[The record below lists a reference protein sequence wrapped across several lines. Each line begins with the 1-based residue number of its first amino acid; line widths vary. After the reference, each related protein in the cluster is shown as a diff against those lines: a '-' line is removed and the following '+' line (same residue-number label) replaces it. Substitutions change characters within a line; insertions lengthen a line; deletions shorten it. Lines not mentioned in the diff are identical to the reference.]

1 MSPLAAVSLCAA
13 GAAGAAAARGL
24 HLPAGGFIGAMAGV
38 GMALGLMGFPDLGT
52 PPVLGGALQCLV
64 GVLVG
69 LRMEREAVRS
79 GARALLPAA
88 LLAALFLASGLLAA
102 YAAAALTGIHLKTAL
117 FAAATGGLTEM
128 ATIGASQGA
137 NGPVVAAVHL
147 VRLLLVIFAASLLVG
162 RLRRKAPRAP
172 AGREGSPEPA
182 SRARLA
188 GIAAAGVAGGVLGLA
203 ATPLPAG
210 GVVGSMLGAGA
221 ARLLLPGAVPERG
234 FQFAVQAL
242 AGGVVGLGL
251 SEEFFRT
258 LHQLAGAALLINAV
272 QVAAWLAAFYLL
284 VRAFGLD
291 AATAA
296 FASAPGGMGTTLSII
311 GETRAD
317 LVAVAFV
324 HLFRVS
330 ATVVAIPLIAASAS
344 WP

>member
-1 MSPLAAVSLCAA
+1 MSPAAAVSLCAA
-13 GAAGAAAARGL
+13 GAVGAAAARRL
-24 HLPAGGFIGAMAGV
+24 HLPAGGFIGAMVGV
-38 GMALGLMGFPDLGT
+38 GLTLGLMGFPDFGT
-52 PPVLGGALQCLV
+52 SPLLGGALQCLV

-69 LRMEREAVRS
+69 FRMEREAVRS
-79 GARALLPAA
+79 GARALIPAA
-88 LLAALFLASGLLAA
+88 VLAGLFLASGLLAA
-102 YAAAALTGIHLKTAL
+102 GAATALTGIHLKTAL

-137 NGPVVAAVHL
+137 NGPMVAAVHL

-162 RLRRKAPRAP
+162 RLSGKASEAP
-172 AGREGSPEPA
+172 TP
-182 SRARLA
+182 SRAAGAEDRVRLA
-188 GIAAAGVAGGVLGLA
+188 AIVAAGVAGGILGLVA
-203 ATPLPAG
+203 VPFPAG
-210 GVVGSMLGAGA
+210 GVVGSMASAGA

-234 FQFAVQAL
+234 FQFAVQSF

-272 QVAAWLAAFYLL
+272 QMAAWLLAFYLL

-291 AATAA
+291 PATAG

-311 GETRAD
+311 GETQAD
-317 LVAVAFV
+317 LVAVAFT

-330 ATVVAIPLIAASAS
+330 TTVVAVPLIAAALAG
-344 WP
+344 P

>member
-1 MSPLAAVSLCAA
+1 MSPAAAVSLCAA
-13 GAAGAAAARGL
+13 GAVGAAAARAL
-24 HLPAGGFIGAMAGV
+24 RLPASGFIGAMAGV
-38 GMALGLMGFPDLGT
+38 GLALGLMGFPNLGT
-52 PPVLGGALQCLV
+52 PQVLGGALQCLV

-69 LRMEREAVRS
+69 FRMERDAVRS
-79 GARALLPAA
+79 GTRALLPAA
-88 LLAALFLASGLLAA
+88 TLAALFLVSGLLAA
-102 YAAAALTGIHLKTAL
+102 YAATALTGIHLKTAL

-147 VRLLLVIFAASLLVG
+147 VRLLLVILVASLLVG
-162 RLRRKAPRAP
+162 RLRRKHPAAPSPGEVRSD
-172 AGREGSPEPA
+172 AG

-188 GIAAAGVAGGVLGLA
+188 AIAAAGVFCGLLGLA

-210 GVVGSMLGAGA
+210 GVVGSMLGSGA
-221 ARLLLPGAVPERG
+221 ARMLLPGPVPERG

-251 SEEFFRT
+251 NEEFFRT

-272 QVAAWLAAFYLL
+272 QISAWLLAFYLL
-284 VRAFGLD
+284 VRSFGLD
-291 AATAA
+291 SETAA

-317 LVAVAFV
+317 LVAVAFT

-330 ATVVAIPLIAASAS
+330 TTVVAVPLLSAALTG
-344 WP
+344 P